1 MKKFFAL
8 LLALVMSL
16 SLVACGGGDTANEDT
31 STDDTATEENGG
43 DTATASD
50 VEIAVV
56 LKTLASEY
64 WGYVKAGCDAAAA
77 DLGVTVNVVGPGAE
91 SEIEQ
96 QVSMIE
102 QQIGAGCDAIIV
114 APNDAGAAS
123 GALASAIG
131 SIPVL
136 SVDTNVGI
144 EGQTSFV
151 GTSNVDAAKEG
162 GLWAAEQA
170 GEGANAVI
178 IYGQEGDNTSNMR
191 REGYQAACDE
201 AGVTVLD
208 ALSGQNTTDGATK
221 TMEDLL
227 NAYPDQIDIVLCHND
242 DTAIGAMNACKSA
255 GVDDMI
261 IVGFDGNASAVDL
274 ILAGEMVKATVA
286 QQPYEMGYQAVEA
299 ALKAIN
305 GETVEEVIKIH
316 TSEEYLIY
324 MIGFIAGFPYLGG
337 MSKEIAT
344 PRLKSPRVKIEGGSV
359 GIAGEQTGIYP
370 VASPGGW
377 QLIGRTPLKLY
388 DADREKPV
396 LLEAGQYI
404 KFAAV
409 TEEEYKKIEKEV
421 EDGTYKYVVYDKE
434 V

>member
-16 SLVACGGGDTANEDT
+16 SLVACGGSDDAA
-31 STDDTATEENGG
+31 TDDTATDDTTTEENGG
-43 DTATASD
+43 DAATTSD
-50 VEIAVV
+50 INISVV
-56 LKTLASEY
+56 LKTLSSEY
-64 WGYVKAGCDAAAA
+64 WGYVEAGCNAAAEA
-77 DLGVTVNVVGPGAE
+77 LGVNVTVVGPGAE

-114 APNDAGAAS
+114 APNDAGAAQ

-131 SIPVL
+131 NIPVL
-136 SVDTNVGI
+136 SVDTDVGI
-144 EGQTSFV
+144 DGQTTFV

-191 REGYQAACDE
+191 REGYEAACEE
-201 AGVTVLD
+201 AGITVLD

-255 GVDDMI
+255 GVEDMI
-261 IVGFDGNASAVDL
+261 IVGFDGNQSAVDL
-274 ILAGEMVKATVA
+274 ILAGEMIKATVA

-299 ALKAIN
+299 AVKAIN
-305 GETVEEVIKIH
+305 GETVEEVINAPV
-316 TSEEYLIY
+316 TVVTAENGQEYLDS
-324 MIGFIAGFPYLGG
+324 L
-337 MSKEIAT
+337 
-344 PRLKSPRVKIEGGSV
+344 
-359 GIAGEQTGIYP
+359 
-370 VASPGGW
+370 
-377 QLIGRTPLKLY
+377 
-388 DADREKPV
+388 
-396 LLEAGQYI
+396 
-404 KFAAV
+404 AAMQ
-409 TEEEYKKIEKEV
+409 
-421 EDGTYKYVVYDKE
+421 G
-434 V
+434 

>member
-1 MKKFFAL
+1 M
-8 LLALVMSL
+8 
-16 SLVACGGGDTANEDT
+16 
-31 STDDTATEENGG
+31 
-43 DTATASD
+43 
-50 VEIAVV
+50 
-56 LKTLASEY
+56 
-64 WGYVKAGCDAAAA
+64 KAGCDAAAA

-201 AGVTVLD
+201 AG
-208 ALSGQNTTDGATK
+208 ATK

-305 GETVEEVIKIH
+305 GETVEEVINAPV
-316 TSEEYLIY
+316 TVVTAENGQEYLDS
-324 MIGFIAGFPYLGG
+324 L
-337 MSKEIAT
+337 
-344 PRLKSPRVKIEGGSV
+344 
-359 GIAGEQTGIYP
+359 
-370 VASPGGW
+370 
-377 QLIGRTPLKLY
+377 
-388 DADREKPV
+388 
-396 LLEAGQYI
+396 
-404 KFAAV
+404 AAMQ
-409 TEEEYKKIEKEV
+409 
-421 EDGTYKYVVYDKE
+421 G
-434 V
+434 